1 VAGKKQDQQPLDQGK
16 ALTALL
22 ALVVADRE
30 ERLAA
35 SADGKD
41 TRKTELILSTAGLQ
55 ANEIAPLVGKNLAA
69 VQKAIQR
76 SRGSAK
82 RTPKAKG

>member
-1 VAGKKQDQQPLDQGK
+1 MAGKKQDQQPLDPGK

-22 ALVVADRE
+22 AMVVADRE

-35 SADGKD
+35 SADSKD
-41 TRKTELILSTAGLQ
+41 SRKTELILSTAGLQ
-55 ANEIAPLVGKNLAA
+55 ANEIAPLVGKNAAA

-76 SRGSAK
+76 SRGPTQ
-82 RTPKAKG
+82 RTQKAKG